1 MPDDEDSNRD
11 RPQPDGGR
19 TLKNFILLTLPWLSF
34 QRDMLTIMKKGIE
47 DASHV
52 RPFENF
58 MLLEIQA
65 LMMILDPSGK
75 WRNHIGSH
83 AQGKIEEK
91 YKQCFAKLVSVSIRS
106 IEGQEAALASLS
118 ELLDKLRK
126 DSKAGNGTSKTTT
139 DQSRQ

>member
-1 MPDDEDSNRD
+1 
-11 RPQPDGGR
+11 
-19 TLKNFILLTLPWLSF
+19 LKNFILLTLPWLSF

-83 AQGKIEEK
+83 AQGKIEET